1 MKDRKLV
8 EEKLMHAGKR
18 RRWQRSWMGL
28 WKGFFWGALLWLTTL
43 IVFKLFPVPFEVLAW
58 SGVAWATITIIGP
71 ARSLFKPVDLGETA
85 QWVDDQCKLKERFTA
100 ALEFQERETWG
111 NFILKDAKQFIE
123 QIKPRNLVCFKLPSA
138 AKWSVLVLA
147 VSVGLGFAP
156 EYRSE
161 AYTEK
166 KREEAIIKN
175 TGKQLVTFIRQEI
188 KKRPPALK
196 PTESAMADVAELAT
210 QLSKGKL
217 KRSNALRNLAKVTE
231 KLKKEH
237 TSLDRKPALKRMQKA
252 ARTPAESASPKNLN
266 AMQKRMDT
274 LKQQM
279 GENATPSSDLQ
290 EMQRELD
297 QLKQTASGLQSP
309 EGGMN
314 EALKQ
319 SLTQQLGEMAQRAAQ
334 TGISSEQLEAALA
347 NLKSGD
353 LEKFLKNLSDA
364 QIDME
369 KTAQMSSELQNLQK
383 QMDQIGKNLAE
394 QLEKGQS
401 TFARQNLMDKSN
413 KLTSGQLSEEELQ
426 KMLKE
431 LQNAIPEATDYGIVQ
446 DFLKKASI
454 QMQQGNEAGAAK
466 SLQMAADELE
476 KLMDQFGDMQSLM
489 ASLENLA
496 TAKMSVGNGMSW
508 GQSNK
513 PGFKPGGKPGKGVGT
528 WGEEGGTWQNKLPQQ
543 AADNSGVTRPEMTGK
558 GPTDRG
564 EGKLV
569 DGLTSTKVK
578 GQFNPGAPM
587 PSITLKGLSIKGQ
600 SRVEFTESVTSAQED
615 AQSALSQ
622 QRVPRAYQTTVR
634 DYFDE
639 LGP

>member
-1 MKDRKLV
+1 
-8 EEKLMHAGKR
+8 MHAGKR
-18 RRWQRSWMGL
+18 RRWQQTWMGL
-28 WKGFFWGALLWLTTL
+28 WKGFFWGALLWLFTL

-58 SGVAWATITIIGP
+58 SGAVWVTMTIIGL
-71 ARSLFKPVDLGETA
+71 ARSLFKPVDLRETA
-85 QWVDDQCKLKERFTA
+85 QWVDDQCELKERFTA
-100 ALEFQERETWG
+100 ALEFQEKETWG
-111 NFILKDAKQFIE
+111 NIILKDARHFIE
-123 QIKPRNLVCFKLPSA
+123 QVNPSSLICFKLPSA

-147 VSVGLGFAP
+147 VSAGLGFAP
-156 EYRSE
+156 EYRTE
-161 AYTEK
+161 AFAEK

-175 TGKQLVTFIRQEI
+175 AGKQLVTFIHQET

-196 PTESAMADVAELAT
+196 PTESVMADVAELAS
-210 QLSKGKL
+210 QMSKGKL
-217 KRSNALRNLAKVTE
+217 KRSNALRDLAKVTE
-231 KLKKEH
+231 KLKNEH
-237 TSLDRKPALKRMQKA
+237 KSLDRIPALKRMQKA
-252 ARTPAESASPKNLN
+252 ARTPAKSASPKNFS
-266 AMQKRMDT
+266 AMQKRMNS

-279 GENATPSSDLQ
+279 GEHETPSSELQ

-297 QLKQTASGLQSP
+297 QLKQTASSLQSP
-309 EGGMN
+309 EGGMT

-319 SLTQQLGEMAQRAAQ
+319 SLTQQLGEMAQKAAQ

-347 NLKSGD
+347 SLKSGD
-353 LEKFLKNLSDA
+353 LEKFLKHLGDA

-369 KTAQMSSELQNLQK
+369 KKAQTSSELQNLQM

-394 QLEKGQS
+394 QLEKGQV

-413 KLTSGQLSEEELQ
+413 KLTSGQLSEEEFQ
-426 KMLKE
+426 TMLKE

-466 SLQMAADELE
+466 YLKMAADELE
-476 KLMDQFGDMQSLM
+476 KQMDQFGDMQSLM

-543 AADNSGVTRPEMTGK
+543 AADNSGVTRPEMAGK

-569 DGLTSTKVK
+569 DELTSTKVK